1 MKFKEID
8 RNPKFV
14 MTNEI
19 GETVGIIS
27 TKPNGTATVITKIKK
42 KGLIERQA
50 TEEEMEALREFL
62 PAHITTFIKRM
73 MESNKGF

>member
-1 MKFKEID
+1 MKFEEFD

-27 TKPNGTATVITKIKK
+27 PKPNGTATVITK
-42 KGLIERQA
+42 L
-50 TEEEMEALREFL
+50 
-62 PAHITTFIKRM
+62 IKRM
-73 MESNKGF
+73 MESKKDF

>member
-1 MKFKEID
+1 MKFEEFS

-27 TKPNGTATVITKIKK
+27 LKPNGTATVITKIKK

-50 TEEEMEALREFL
+50 TKEEIEALREFM
-62 PAHITTFIKRM
+62 PAHMTTLIKRM